1 LIARLATAQ
10 RLVAYVAILLM
21 LAACTTATTP
31 ASAPGSTVQAAAPAA
46 VTLVLWHGWANA
58 PRQALSRLVDQFN
71 QRHPAGRISLQS
83 VPLASFESD
92 LRSALAPGG
101 GPHVMLL
108 PNSWI
113 GSLSQTDA
121 LLALDDLIA
130 PADQKPLLPAAIG
143 GARAAGADGKP
154 HLYGLPISFDT
165 LALFYNTSNVLTPPA
180 DTAALLQNARG
191 LAAPNA
197 TQPVWGLA
205 LNLSLDTTIG
215 YLYAAGG
222 RVFDDQGK
230 VALGGAGRAGAEQWL
245 GWLKQLQ
252 DDRQLLARAD
262 NSIQVDRELK
272 GGRVLM
278 TFDWAHQLS
287 LYRSLWGERLGVA
300 PLPRLTATNQ
310 SPQPYVKSEVL
321 VINSRVSA
329 SERATALD
337 FLRYMISANAQLE
350 LLRSDI
356 QPVRSDLKLD
366 ASGLD
371 ATQVAAA
378 QAFRTAAQQGQ
389 PMPNTP
395 TRERDIIRRELTQ
408 MQRQVLRGDATPADA
423 VSEADKRLRD
433 QLGNGQ
439 P

>member
-10 RLVAYVAILLM
+10 RLAAYGAILLM
-21 LAACTTATTP
+21 LAACTTAIPPGP
-31 ASAPGSTVQAAAPAA
+31 APDSTALAAAPAG

-71 QRHPAGRISLQS
+71 QQHPAGRISLQP
-83 VPLASFESD
+83 VPLASFDSD
-92 LRSALAPGG
+92 LHNALAPGG

-113 GSLSQTDA
+113 GSLSETDA

-130 PADQKPLLPAAIG
+130 PGDQKPLLPAAIG

-197 TQPVWGLA
+197 AQPVWGLA

-230 VALGGAGRAGAEQWL
+230 VVLGGVGRAGAEQWL
-245 GWLKQLQ
+245 SWLKQLQ

-300 PLPRLTATNQ
+300 PLPRLSATNQ
-310 SPQPYVKSEVL
+310 PPQPYVKSDVL

-329 SERATALD
+329 NERATALD
-337 FLRYMISANAQLE
+337 FLRFMTSADAQLE

-356 QPVRSDLKLD
+356 QPARADLKLD
-366 ASGLD
+366 APGLD

-378 QAFRTAAQQGQ
+378 QAFRAAAQQGQ

-395 TRERDIIRRELTQ
+395 THERDILRRELTQ

-423 VSEADKRLRD
+423 VSEADKRLRE
-433 QLGNGQ
+433 QLESKQ

>member
-10 RLVAYVAILLM
+10 RLVAYVVIVLM

-31 ASAPGSTVQAAAPAA
+31 APAPDSTALAAAPAG

-58 PRQALSRLVDQFN
+58 PRQALSRLVDRFN
-71 QRHPAGRISLQS
+71 QQHPSGRISLQP
-83 VPLASFESD
+83 VPLASFDSD

-101 GPHVMLL
+101 GPHLMLL

-121 LLALDDLIA
+121 LLALDSLVA
-130 PADQKPLLPAAIG
+130 PGDQKLLLPAAIG
-143 GARAAGADGKP
+143 GARAAGADGKI

-191 LAAPNA
+191 LAAPKA
-197 TQPVWGLA
+197 AQPVWGLA

-230 VALGGAGRAGAEQWL
+230 VALGRAGRAGAEAWL
-245 GWLKQLQ
+245 NWLKQLQ
-252 DDRQLLARAD
+252 DDQQLLARAD

-272 GGRVLM
+272 AGHVIM

-300 PLPRLTATNQ
+300 PLPRLSATNQ
-310 SPQPYVKSEVL
+310 PPQPYVKSDVL
-321 VINSRVSA
+321 AINSRVSA
-329 SERATALD
+329 GERDTALD
-337 FLRYMISANAQLE
+337 FLRFMTSAEAQLE

-356 QPVRSDLKLD
+356 QPARGDLKLN
-366 ASGLD
+366 ASDLD
-371 ATQVAAA
+371 ARQVAAA
-378 QAFRTAAQQGQ
+378 QAFRSAAQAGQ
-389 PMPNTP
+389 PMPNAP
-395 TRERDIIRRELTQ
+395 TREREILRRELTQ

-423 VSEADKRLRD
+423 VSEADKHLRE
-433 QLGNGQ
+433 QLGSRQ

>member
-10 RLVAYVAILLM
+10 RLVAYVAIVLM
-21 LAACTTATTP
+21 LAACSTATTP
-31 ASAPGSTVQAAAPAA
+31 APAPDSTALAATPAG

-58 PRQALSRLVDQFN
+58 PRQALSRLVDRFN
-71 QRHPAGRISLQS
+71 QQHPSGRISLQP
-83 VPLASFESD
+83 VPLASFDSD

-101 GPHVMLL
+101 GPHLMLL

-113 GSLSQTDA
+113 GSLSETDA

-130 PADQKPLLPAAIG
+130 PGDQKPLLPAAIS
-143 GARAAGADGKP
+143 GARAAGADGKL

-165 LALFYNTSNVLTPPA
+165 LALFYNTSNVLAPPA

-197 TQPVWGLA
+197 AQPVWGLA

-230 VALGGAGRAGAEQWL
+230 VALGGAGRAGAEAWL
-245 GWLKQLQ
+245 SWLKQLQ
-252 DDRQLLARAD
+252 DDQQLLARAD

-272 GGRVLM
+272 AGRVIM

-287 LYRSLWGERLGVA
+287 LYHSLWGKYLGVA
-300 PLPRLTATNQ
+300 PLPRLSATNQ
-310 SPQPYVKSEVL
+310 SPQPYVKSDVL

-329 SERATALD
+329 NERGTALD
-337 FLRYMISANAQLE
+337 FLRFMTSAEAQIE

-356 QPVRSDLKLD
+356 QPARSDLKLNAPD
-366 ASGLD
+366 LD
-371 ATQVAAA
+371 TWQVAAA
-378 QAFRTAAQQGQ
+378 QAFRSAAQAGQ
-389 PMPNTP
+389 PMPNGP
-395 TRERDIIRRELTQ
+395 TRERDILRRELTQ

-433 QLGNGQ
+433 QLQNGQ